1 MTNRPPLQDQVDK
14 LERKLALMEEVVTEL
29 LNAQLPAMQAIDA
42 IQQAGLR
49 LQALRDAEQD

>member
-1 MTNRPPLQDQVDK
+1 
-14 LERKLALMEEVVTEL
+14 MEEVVTEL